1 MTEEYNYDQTTEEF
15 DSDMESICEGMRDP
29 FLLHCSDDEGAML
42 IKHNDAIKA
51 YKTLAHLDMLNSGM
65 QDLANFLQILK
76 KKHLEYL
83 AKITHWDCT
92 NEHEIS
98 CRTMLTSSVEYISV
112 LNYSKHIPRAF
123 AQLLDFLSELYDKL
137 LVYC

>member
-1 MTEEYNYDQTTEEF
+1 MTEEYNYDQPTEEF
-15 DSDMESICEGMRDP
+15 DSDMESICEGMNDP
-29 FLLHCSDDEGAML
+29 GLLHCSDEEGEML

-51 YKTLAHLDMLNSGM
+51 YKTLVHLDMLNSGM

-83 AKITHWDCT
+83 AKISHWDCT
-92 NEHEIS
+92 NENEIS
-98 CRTMLTSSVEYISV
+98 CRTMLISSVEYIDNCRM
-112 LNYSKHIPRAF
+112 LRKCYI